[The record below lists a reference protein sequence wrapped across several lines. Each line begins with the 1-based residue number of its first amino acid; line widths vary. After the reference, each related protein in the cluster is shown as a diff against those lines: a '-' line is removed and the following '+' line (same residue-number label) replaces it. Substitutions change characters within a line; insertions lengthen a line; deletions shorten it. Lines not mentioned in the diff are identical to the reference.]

1 MSKRMKDIY
10 ASISE
15 GGTEKSIYM
24 KKMEALEFVL
34 PSLEEQRNIESVLDR
49 FNSLCVSI
57 SDGLPAEIDARKK
70 QYEFYRDKILAL

>member
-1 MSKRMKDIY
+1 MKDIY

-15 GGTEKSIYM
+15 GGTVKSISM

>member
-1 MSKRMKDIY
+1 
-10 ASISE
+10 
-15 GGTEKSIYM
+15 M

-34 PSLEEQRNIESVLDR
+34 PSLEEQRHIESVLDR